1 MPLPEL
7 MLPMKIKLHVLK
19 YPSGKKNFIS
29 TLMILLEELMM
40 MLLMKYVKTKKR
52 PTGLFLIF

>member
-1 MPLPEL
+1 MPLLEL
-7 MLPMKIKLHVLK
+7 MLHMKIKLHVLK
-19 YPSGKKNFIS
+19 YPSGKKCFIS

-52 PTGLFLIF
+52 PTGLFLIL